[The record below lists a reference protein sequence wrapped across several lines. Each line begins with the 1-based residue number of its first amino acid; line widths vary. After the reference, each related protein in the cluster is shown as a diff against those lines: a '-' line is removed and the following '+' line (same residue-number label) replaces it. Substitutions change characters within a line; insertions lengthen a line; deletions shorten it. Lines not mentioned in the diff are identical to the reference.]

1 MLAPNSTTT
10 TDGKLPR
17 QKIGR
22 KEQCPCGSGKKFKKC
37 SGAGQP
43 PKKATSGR
51 LAETLDRIW
60 NRALR
65 RESGAALKAPEIMTG
80 LLKMD
85 NQLFEFWR
93 TREDQ
98 GDAAPGGWLAKAKNI
113 MAKRLMGK
121 CCICGV
127 TRGDPALI

>member
-1 MLAPNSTTT
+1 MVP
-10 TDGKLPR
+10 KPM
-17 QKIGR
+17 KIGR
-22 KEQCPCGSGKKFKKC
+22 NGLWPCGSGKKFKKS
-37 SGAGQP
+37 SGAGEP

-51 LAETLDRIW
+51 LAETLDRILEP
-60 NRALR
+60 RLAPGKR
-65 RESGAALKAPEIMTG
+65 GRTKGAGNYDWTPE
-80 LLKMD
+80 MD
-85 NQLFEFWR
+85 NQLLEFWR
-93 TREDQ
+93 NREDQ